1 MQAIYEQQQEIRQ
14 LMIQN
19 TAMLG
24 VLKSYCEDE
33 TCGAEITEI
42 ISGMEVLLGLQ
53 YKLSRLMNII

>member
-1 MQAIYEQQQEIRQ
+1 MQAIYEQQQEIRE

-33 TCGAEITEI
+33 TNSAETAEI
-42 ISGMEVLLGLQ
+42 ISGLEVLLGLQ
-53 YKLSRLMNII
+53 YKLSKLMNII

>member
-1 MQAIYEQQQEIRQ
+1 MQAIYEQQQEIRE

-33 TCGAEITEI
+33 TNCAETA
-42 ISGMEVLLGLQ
+42 SGLEVLLGLQ
-53 YKLSRLMNII
+53 YKLSKLMNII